1 MITKITGK
9 LMGVTDDHATLGID
23 AFEYQVLIPEFA
35 RRQLQTRVGEK
46 VSLHTQQYLE
56 GNPAQGRL
64 TPRIVGFLSPIE
76 REFFDLFC
84 SVDGLGA
91 RKALRAMV
99 RPVQEVAQLI
109 ESQDAKGLTALP
121 GIGAAT
127 ADRIVAKLRRRM
139 PRFALLVTEKTA
151 TESETSRDVVQDTYQ
166 VLCNLGHSETE
177 ARKLLDGALASKK
190 KFKDVEAMLTAVY
203 QQSRSE

>member
-9 LMGVTDDHATLGID
+9 LLGVADDHVTIGID
-23 AFEYQVLIPEFA
+23 AFEYQVHIPEFA
-35 RRQLQTRVGEK
+35 RRQLQSRVGEK

-64 TPRIVGFLSPIE
+64 TPRLVGFTSPVE

-99 RPVQEVAQLI
+99 RPVQDVAQLI
-109 ESQDAKGLTALP
+109 ESQDAKGLTTLP

-139 PRFALLVTEKTA
+139 PRFALLITEKTA
-151 TESETSRDVVQDTYQ
+151 SETETSRDVVQDTHQ
-166 VLCNLGHSETE
+166 VLCNLGHSETD
-177 ARKLLDGALASKK
+177 ARKLIDAVLATKK

-203 QQSRSE
+203 RQKSGE

>member
-9 LMGVTDDHATLGID
+9 LMGVTDDYVTLGID
-23 AFEYQVLIPEFA
+23 AFEYQVLIAEFA

-109 ESQDAKGLTALP
+109 ESQDAKALTALP

-151 TESETSRDVVQDTYQ
+151 SESETSRDVVQDTYQ
-166 VLCNLGHSETE
+166 VLCNLGHNEAE
-177 ARKLLDGALASKK
+177 ARKLLDGALAAKK

-203 QQSRSE
+203 QQSRS